1 MVHMKKLEE
10 VRKHGHIGINVFTI
24 DKEQLKNISKIYVD
38 NKEKTFS
45 EDTDFT
51 IYEASVAD
59 KRKGLHTY
67 SHTIKIIFK

>member
-1 MVHMKKLEE
+1 MEE
-10 VRKHGHIGINVFTI
+10 KSIIEV
-24 DKEQLKNISKIYVD
+24 KNISKIYVD

>member
-1 MVHMKKLEE
+1 MAGKTNYS
-10 VRKHGHIGINVFTI
+10 GF
-24 DKEQLKNISKIYVD
+24 QNISKIYID
-38 NKEKTFS
+38 NTEKTFS

>member
-1 MVHMKKLEE
+1 M
-10 VRKHGHIGINVFTI
+10 
-24 DKEQLKNISKIYVD
+24 KNISKIYVD